1 MTPDQSD
8 GELREQLTTSF
19 GADLP
24 GSVLLMLI
32 ARRRVGERPSRIEP
46 RVVEGRSKLCKLLKH
61 PRHTAP
67 EIVRAQDHPIH
78 VK

>member
-8 GELREQLTTSF
+8 GVLREQLTTSL

-46 RVVEGRSKLCKLLKH
+46 RVAKGRSKLYKLLTH